1 MRLEGANLLFLTH
14 HPEEELFRQE
24 GNEKVKP
31 GRIRRTWYPRN
42 YDKRQYEEV
51 KGQTLRLNDAEKHYV
66 KL

>member
-51 KGQTLRLNDAEKHYV
+51 KG
-66 KL
+66 